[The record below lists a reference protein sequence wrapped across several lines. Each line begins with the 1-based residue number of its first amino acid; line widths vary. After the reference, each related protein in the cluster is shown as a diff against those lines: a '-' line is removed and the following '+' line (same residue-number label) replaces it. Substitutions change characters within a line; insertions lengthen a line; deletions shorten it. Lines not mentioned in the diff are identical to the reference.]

1 MSHALSIQPPVLRNV
16 YVGNRRTSMRLDDDT
31 WRALELAAEEEG
43 ISVNELVTRID
54 EVRSPSG
61 SLSGAVRSFLI
72 AFLMA
77 RSMPPAVQAARA

>member
-1 MSHALSIQPPVLRNV
+1 MDDVFAIQPPVLRNV

-43 ISVNELVTRID
+43 ISVSELVTRID

-77 RSMPPAVQAARA
+77 KNFGRQRNQA